1 MVEGASHYDISI
13 YSIQSVTTIHIGG
26 CKLSVRTIHCT
37 GKSFTSSNFK
47 VELYSI

>member
-1 MVEGASHYDISI
+1 MI
-13 YSIQSVTTIHIGG
+13 YQYTVYSVTTINIGG

-37 GKSFTSSNFK
+37 GKFTSSNFK